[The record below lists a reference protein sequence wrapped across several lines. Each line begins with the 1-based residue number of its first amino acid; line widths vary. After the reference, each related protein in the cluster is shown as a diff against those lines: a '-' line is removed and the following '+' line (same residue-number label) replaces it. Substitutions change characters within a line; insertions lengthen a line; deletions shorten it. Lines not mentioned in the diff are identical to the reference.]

1 MTGILASR
9 SMKSFLCN
17 DEGLVTTE
25 WVAIAAAVV
34 VMGVGVASVIEPS
47 VNTTA
52 VAIGSNLL
60 AAVNASS

>member
-1 MTGILASR
+1 MTVILASR
-9 SMKSFLCN
+9 CMKSFLCD

-47 VNTTA
+47 VNAAA
-52 VAIGSNLL
+52 VAMGSNLL
-60 AAVNASS
+60 AAVNANS